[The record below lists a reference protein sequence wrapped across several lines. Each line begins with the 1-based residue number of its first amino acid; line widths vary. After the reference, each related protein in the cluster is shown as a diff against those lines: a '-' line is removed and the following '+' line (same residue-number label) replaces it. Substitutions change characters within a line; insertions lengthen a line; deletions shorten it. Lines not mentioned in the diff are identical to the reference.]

1 MNLIASLP
9 PYFVPLIPKGMHLKP
24 VTAPFTFCLVDANDA
39 RQQRQIATSWMR
51 SWLSYKLK
59 ETADANCAV
68 VFDIDDT
75 LVDRNERPI
84 PPLMQLYHWC
94 AENHIRCFV
103 VTARP
108 ESTTNRMATS
118 SMLAEHGIV
127 PKHLYMMPATS
138 GLPSP
143 EQVSR
148 YKRQC
153 REEIAQRYKI
163 LGNFGDM
170 WWDVIRLPV
179 ERAHSVLHERDER
192 ECAILFPPQLHGEA
206 AMKLPSLR

>member
-1 MNLIASLP
+1 
-9 PYFVPLIPKGMHLKP
+9 MHLKP
-24 VTAPFTFCLVDANDA
+24 VSAPFTFCLVNANDA
-39 RQQRQIATSWMR
+39 RHQRQIAISWMR
-51 SWLSYKLK
+51 SWLSYKLEEK
-59 ETADANCAV
+59 ADAISAV

-94 AENHIRCFV
+94 AENQLRCFV

-118 SMLAEHGIV
+118 RMLAAHGIV
-127 PKHLYMMPATS
+127 PKHLYMMPETS
-138 GLPSP
+138 SLPSS
-143 EQVSR
+143 EEVSS
-148 YKRQC
+148 YKRRC
-153 REEIAQRYKI
+153 REEIAQRYTI
-163 LGNFGDM
+163 LANFGDM

-179 ERAHSVLHERDER
+179 ARAHNVLHDRDER

-206 AMKLPSLR
+206 AIKLPSLR